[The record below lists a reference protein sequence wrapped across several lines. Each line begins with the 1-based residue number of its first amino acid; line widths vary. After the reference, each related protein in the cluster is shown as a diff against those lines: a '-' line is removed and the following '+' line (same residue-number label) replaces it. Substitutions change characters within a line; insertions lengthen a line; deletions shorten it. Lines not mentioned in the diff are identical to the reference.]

1 MKNYYEILEVDVK
14 ASKEMI
20 DRAFKLLA
28 KRYHPDT
35 KTDDKKQWAEEKFKE
50 INEAYEILSNEENRK
65 EYDIELDYEKNS
77 AIQALCAKNEHLQ
90 HQVEELNK
98 QIELLKNAKNN
109 NFYDNLNTNNTYQN
123 NKSNQDNENIVQ
135 NYIKYAQNMYANNSY
150 KDYVEPVTEEE
161 LYSYKKS
168 RLKDF
173 LAFLITIAIII
184 GIGFLLWTIPFTK
197 NFLLNLYENNQPIK
211 AIVDFF
217 LRFFN

>member
-35 KTDDKKQWAEEKFKE
+35 KSDEKKEWAEEKFKE

-65 EYDIELDYEKNS
+65 KYDIELDYEKNS

-90 HQVEELNK
+90 QQVQRLEKELEFFRNSTT
-98 QIELLKNAKNN
+98 NN
-109 NFYDNLNTNNTYQN
+109 NYFASNASSHTNTNNQSN
-123 NKSNQDNENIVQ
+123 NDNIVQ
-135 NYIKYAQNMYANNSY
+135 NYIRYAQNMYENNAY
-150 KDYVEPVTEEE
+150 KDYIKPVTEEE

-168 RLKDF
+168 RVKDF
-173 LAFLITIAIII
+173 FAFLITIAIII
-184 GIGFLLWTIPFTK
+184 GIGFLLWNIPFTR
-197 NFLLNLYENNQPIK
+197 NFLIGLYEDNPPIK
-211 AIVDFF
+211 GLVDFF
-217 LRFFN
+217 LNLFN